1 MQLIDTVIA
10 QGKKDSLT
18 DYLKGVYA
26 ERFGLPIE
34 IRVMYK
40 EPKESTLK
48 YNDMRLQQEVDS
60 ILDQVEAVQKQK
72 EEKKQEKEAK
82 SGEKETSGSG
92 QGGKIPETEKIPAV
106 LQKVDFQ
113 KAVDSRR
120 VAFVIRRCL

>member
-1 MQLIDTVIA
+1 MQTV
-10 QGKKDSLT
+10 S
-18 DYLKGVYA
+18 
-26 ERFGLPIE
+26 ELPIE

-72 EEKKQEKEAK
+72 RKKSRKKKQSLGKKKHLEADK
-82 SGEKETSGSG
+82 VE
-92 QGGKIPETEKIPAV
+92 KIPETEKILAV

>member
-1 MQLIDTVIA
+1 MHAVNRHCYCA
-10 QGKKDSLT
+10 REKDSLT

-26 ERFGLPIE
+26 DRFGLPIE

-72 EEKKQEKEAK
+72 EEKSRKKKQSLGKKKHLEADK
-82 SGEKETSGSG
+82 VE
-92 QGGKIPETEKIPAV
+92 KIPETEKFWQSCKSWIFKRQWIPEGW
-106 LQKVDFQ
+106 L
-113 KAVDSRR
+113 S
-120 VAFVIRRCL
+120 